1 MWRHQC
7 KLDATGAKPQPALGI
22 RLDDSG
28 ITLEAFDRPRLATS
42 PTSSASDQ
50 LNADRGA
57 AELSRLSHK
66 LRPIRCDD
74 VGGLPSAV
82 RSGLLPVVRGTEPS
96 VDPEAPPWDSAP
108 ASQMAWGVTLLL
120 AAGLAMLLAGVGSL
134 AWSIRMTDARAAHWG
149 LTAGLAGVGLLTVAI
164 ARLTARVWRN
174 SRRLTAQLDGMTEQ
188 LEAMRGIA
196 ATSALVRAAT
206 RRA

>member
-1 MWRHQC
+1 MGR
-7 KLDATGAKPQPALGI
+7 
-22 RLDDSG
+22 SG
-28 ITLEAFDRPRLATS
+28 TLLATRS
-42 PTSSASDQ
+42 IDLSV
-50 LNADRGA
+50 A
-57 AELSRLSHK
+57 A
-66 LRPIRCDD
+66 
-74 VGGLPSAV
+74 
-82 RSGLLPVVRGTEPS
+82 
-96 VDPEAPPWDSAP
+96 EAPPWDSAP

-134 AWSIRMTDARAAHWG
+134 AWSIRLADARAAHWG

-174 SRRLTAQLDGMTEQ
+174 SRRLTAQLEGVTEQ